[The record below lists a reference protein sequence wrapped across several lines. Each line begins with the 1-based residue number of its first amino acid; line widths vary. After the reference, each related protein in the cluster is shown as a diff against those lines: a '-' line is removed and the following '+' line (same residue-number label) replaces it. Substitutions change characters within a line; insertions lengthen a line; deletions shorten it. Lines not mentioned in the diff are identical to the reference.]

1 MKRIAFAAIAMI
13 AMAAT
18 ALPAGAAPDNNW
30 HVHDA
35 GLSSVEM
42 RHAGVVFFPLLF
54 SQEGETYD
62 PVTDPAV
69 CPDATD
75 KAGTLPNG
83 EHTNR
88 HHVNGVCH
96 TDEYIIHLR
105 SASGGSDQ
113 ISDDWDSVPFGT
125 DTVYYRLTSRG

>member
-1 MKRIAFAAIAMI
+1 MKRSAFAAVAILALGV
-13 AMAAT
+13 T

-30 HVHDA
+30 HVHDGGA
-35 GLSSVEM
+35 SSVDM
-42 RHAGVVFFPLLF
+42 RHAGLVFFPMLF

-62 PVTDPAV
+62 AANDPAV

-75 KAGTLPNG
+75 KVGTRPNG

-88 HHVNGVCH
+88 HHVNGVCQ
-96 TDEYIIHLR
+96 TSEYVIHLR

-113 ISDDWDSVPFGT
+113 ISDDWGTVPFGS
-125 DTVYYRLTSRG
+125 DTVYYRLTPRG

>member
-1 MKRIAFAAIAMI
+1 MKRFALVAVAM
-13 AMAAT
+13 T
-18 ALPAGAAPDNNW
+18 ALAAAAVPAGAAPDNNW

-35 GLSSVEM
+35 GQSSVDM
-42 RHAGVVFFPLLF
+42 RHTGVVFFPLLF
-54 SQEGETYD
+54 SQEGDTYD
-62 PVTDPAV
+62 PVGDPAV

-105 SASGGSDQ
+105 SASGGSAE
-113 ISDDWDSVPFGT
+113 IPGDWGSVPFGT